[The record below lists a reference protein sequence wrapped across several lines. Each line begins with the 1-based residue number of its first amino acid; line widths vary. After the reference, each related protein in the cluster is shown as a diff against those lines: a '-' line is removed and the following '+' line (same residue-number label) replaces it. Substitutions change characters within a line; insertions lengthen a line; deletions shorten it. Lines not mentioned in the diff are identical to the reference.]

1 MNYRHAYHAGNFA
14 DVLKHA
20 VLVGLIES
28 LKQKSKPFALLDT
41 HAGSAR
47 YSLTSVEAMKT
58 REFASG
64 IQPLLGMTQLPAALH
79 VYLNLVRAFNA
90 GSGQTLQTYPGSP
103 LIGAALMRAND
114 RLVACELQPE
124 EARTLKIEFRDDAR
138 VACHQRDGYE
148 AMRALLPPRERRG
161 LVLIDPPFEAQLEE
175 FASIEVALREAH
187 QRWPTGLYAVW
198 YPIKLR
204 QDAEAWY
211 RRLATLPFAR
221 ILVGELCLHEPN
233 SALRLSG
240 YGMALLNPPYRFE
253 HVLGEILPVLARALQ
268 QSRYGSHDWRWLRH
282 A

>member
-20 VLVGLIES
+20 VLVGLIEA
-28 LKQKSKPFALLDT
+28 LKQKSTPFAVLDT

-47 YSLTSVEAMKT
+47 YSLTGVEAMKT

-64 IQPLLGMTQLPAALH
+64 IQPLLGLTQLPATLH

-90 GSGQTLQTYPGSP
+90 GPGQTLQTYPGSP
-103 LIGAALMRAND
+103 LIAAALLREND
-114 RLVACELQPE
+114 RLIACELQPE
-124 EARTLKIEFRDDAR
+124 EARALKAEFRDDAR

-148 AMRALLPPRERRG
+148 ALRALLPPATRRG
-161 LVLIDPPFEAQLEE
+161 LVLIDPPFEAQFEE
-175 FASIEVALREAH
+175 FERIEAGLREAYD
-187 QRWPTGLYAVW
+187 RWPNGLYAVW

-211 RRLATLPFAR
+211 RRLAALPHAR
-221 ILVGELCLHEPN
+221 VLVGELCLHEPN

-240 YGMALLNPPYRFE
+240 CGMALLNPPYRFE
-253 HVLGEILPVLARALQ
+253 HILGEILPVLAKALQ
-268 QSRYGSHDWRWLRH
+268 QSRFGSHELRWLRQ